1 MHYTLDYYISR
12 NPAKTTRQ
20 TVSKKEICLV
30 AAVYDSEIKDFFF
43 IICDHL
49 SMVEEVNFNFV
60 KGKNNFSDNIE
71 RFNSRISMK
80 SFEVFSFKYI
90 FRIFD

>member
-30 AAVYDSEIKDFFF
+30 AAVYDWKINVFSF
-43 IICDHL
+43 IIRGHL
-49 SMVEEVNFNFV
+49 SMAC
-60 KGKNNFSDNIE
+60 K
-71 RFNSRISMK
+71 
-80 SFEVFSFKYI
+80 
-90 FRIFD
+90 

>member
-1 MHYTLDYYISR
+1 
-12 NPAKTTRQ
+12 
-20 TVSKKEICLV
+20 
-30 AAVYDSEIKDFFF
+30 
-43 IICDHL
+43 
-49 SMVEEVNFNFV
+49 MVEEVNFNFV

-90 FRIFD
+90 YRIFD